1 MKRFYRLLLIFCVL
15 ICSTNIDAVAGTWT
29 EDFNQNRLNSWTKRE
44 HQRERVT
51 WQAKNGRLV
60 VQTKSFCTDARP
72 GEMRLPLKTHYTLAF
87 TDFPIE
93 TDELRVKMTGLR
105 GVNSNMGIF
114 LGKQPQDVL
123 DNPLRQTY
131 QFMNHFIG
139 APLDLPIKRPF
150 VELELKEIEIAFKQG
165 TFELFSQGEKI
176 VDFQDDNFQT
186 IAYIG
191 IAVIIKR
198 CVFDASAIANDFVIS
213 GPSIPNGGSWNVQ
226 SKDKAAVVWGALKH
240 R

>member
-1 MKRFYRLLLIFCVL
+1 MKRLYGLLLIFCVL
-15 ICSTNIDAVAGTWT
+15 ICSTNKDTVAGTWT
-29 EDFNQNRLNSWTKRE
+29 EDFNQDHLKSWTKRE

-51 WQAKNGRLV
+51 WQTKNGRLV
-60 VQTKSFCTDARP
+60 VQTKSFCTDAAP
-72 GEMRLPLKTHYTLAF
+72 FETRLPLMTHYTLAF

-93 TDELRVKMTGLR
+93 TDELSVKMTGLR
-105 GVNSNMGIF
+105 GVNSNMGFF
-114 LGKQPQDVL
+114 LGKQPKDVF

-131 QFMNHFIG
+131 QFMNHSIG
-139 APLDLPIKRPF
+139 APLDLPTKRPF
-150 VELELKEIEIAFKQG
+150 IELELKEIEIAFKQG

-186 IAYIG
+186 ITYLG
-191 IAVIIKR
+191 IAVIIKG
-198 CVFDASAIANDFVIS
+198 CLFDATASSNDFVIS